1 MQFPRPSPGKLKDTK
16 GHYAVV
22 DALRERIIA
31 TIQRVLGPEANVEAT
46 RLELSSLKML
56 ELVVALEEEF
66 GIEISDDA
74 PLGYVTSSVDS
85 IAKYLRETASL

>member
-1 MQFPRPSPGKLKDTK
+1 V
-16 GHYAVV
+16 A
-22 DALRERIIA
+22 DALRERVIG
-31 TIQRVLGPEANVEAT
+31 TIRRVLGPQANVEAT

-74 PLGYVTSSVDS
+74 PLGYITSSADS
-85 IAKYLRETASL
+85 IAKYLRQTAGL

>member
-1 MQFPRPSPGKLKDTK
+1 
-16 GHYAVV
+16 VV
-22 DALRERIIA
+22 DDLRERIVA
-31 TIQRVLGPEANVEAT
+31 AIQRVLGPEVNLEAT

-74 PLGYVTSSVDS
+74 PLAHVTSSVDS
-85 IAKYLRETASL
+85 IAKYLRQTAGL

>member
-1 MQFPRPSPGKLKDTK
+1 M
-16 GHYAVV
+16 
-22 DALRERIIA
+22 
-31 TIQRVLGPEANVEAT
+31 LGPEANVEAT

-74 PLGYVTSSVDS
+74 PLGNVTSSVDS
-85 IAKYLRETASL
+85 IAKYLRKTAGL

>member
-1 MQFPRPSPGKLKDTK
+1 MAD
-16 GHYAVV
+16 V
-22 DALRERIIA
+22 LRERIIA
-31 TIQRVLGPEANVEAT
+31 TMRRVLGPEADVEAT

-66 GIEISDDA
+66 SIQISDDA

-85 IAKYLRETASL
+85 IAKYLRETHAL

>member
-1 MQFPRPSPGKLKDTK
+1 V
-16 GHYAVV
+16 A

-31 TIQRVLGPEANVEAT
+31 IMRKVLGPEADVQAP

-66 GIEISDDA
+66 DIQISDDA
-74 PLGYVTSSVDS
+74 PLGHLTSSVDS
-85 IAKYLRETASL
+85 IAKYLRQTHAL